1 MFARRGRGKGVE
13 VNVHRVHPCV
23 ESFRDVTCVCIVEF
37 CLSESRREVNSSY
50 NWTLRDSALPILAL

>member
-1 MFARRGRGKGVE
+1 M
-13 VNVHRVHPCV
+13 HRVHPCV